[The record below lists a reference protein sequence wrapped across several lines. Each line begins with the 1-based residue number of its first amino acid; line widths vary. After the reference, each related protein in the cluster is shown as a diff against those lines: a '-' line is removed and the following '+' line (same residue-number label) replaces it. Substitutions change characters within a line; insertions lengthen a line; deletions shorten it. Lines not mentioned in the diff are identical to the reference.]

1 MPKRSKKQPQQ
12 TDKLQQE
19 EIKNLKSQIK
29 HLEREIK
36 KQGNKPISYGSKK
49 RQDALIQ
56 EEYDS
61 KVEPNTNVCP
71 NCLKGEIRIIELGPK
86 RSIKSCSNGCGVKE
100 VIKK

>member
-1 MPKRSKKQPQQ
+1 MGKPPKKISD
-12 TDKLQQE
+12 TEKLQQE
-19 EIKNLKSQIK
+19 EIKQLKSQIR
-29 HLEREIK
+29 HLEREVK
-36 KQGNKPISYGSKK
+36 KQGNKPESYGSKK

-61 KVEPNTNVCP
+61 KVDPNINVCS